1 MPHGGSPVKRKLVRI
16 ERHRLGPRLFLLG
29 VRWHDWHLGA
39 LVLLLLALG
48 AAAGRVHDTFPTGL
62 AAAVGLWLIAKDWR
76 DLTPRR
82 RDTAAWRL
90 GFHRR
95 PFALRRFRRADPL
108 PLLVAVA
115 AATIA
120 LVDLLSALT
129 PNVRWRGHLLLKIE
143 PVQELRVFHALA
155 IPVAILLFVSAY
167 YLYRRHLRAL
177 QLAVLLLLALAA
189 LNLFKGLD
197 FEEAAGDL
205 TVAAILWLGR
215 GSFYVD
221 HEPLNRRA
229 ALLRAPL
236 VAAAGLLLSFV
247 LVLIAGHGAAFSTLW
262 RETADLLLWQRGPL
276 SFHDEVGRLDLAV
289 GLIGVSTVLVV
300 GYLVFR
306 PLAAPRDLP
315 DAEARRVA
323 RELVRRHGSDTLAYF
338 KLRRDKHYLFTDDRR
353 AFLGYRVESGVLLV
367 SGDPIGPADAIPEL
381 LQELGA
387 FAERRGLRVAAIG
400 VGQALKPHFE
410 QLGLRSF
417 YIGDEAIVDTAAFTL
432 EGRAIRKVRQSVSR
446 LEKAGYT
453 SRLLRVSDLDS
464 ETASALE
471 QVSAAWRGRE
481 GERGFSMALDSLRID
496 EHADTLVLLA
506 LDAEAQ
512 VRGFLHFVPTYGRT
526 AVSLSLMRRDPE
538 TPNGLTEFMVAEAI
552 DALRSRGIDEVSLNF
567 AAFARFIH
575 SPKGRVQRLF
585 RYGLGWADAVFQI
598 ERLYRFTAKFFPRWE
613 PRYLMYEGALGL
625 ARVALAAL
633 WIEGQ
638 LPKPRLLSSTR
649 RRKTDARPVEAKEPG

>member
-1 MPHGGSPVKRKLVRI
+1 LVRI

-120 LVDLLSALT
+120 LVALRSALT
-129 PNVRWRGHLLLKIE
+129 PNVRLLGHLLLKIE
-143 PVQELRVFHALA
+143 PVQELLVFHALA
-155 IPVAILLFVSAY
+155 IPVAIVLFVRAY
-167 YLYRRHLRAL
+167 YLSRRHLRAL
-177 QLAVLLLLALAA
+177 QLAVLLLLALAT

-247 LVLIAGHGAAFSTLW
+247 LVLIAGHGAAFSTLC
-262 RETADLLLWQRGPL
+262 RETVDLLLWQPGPL

-289 GLIGVSTVLVV
+289 GLIGVVTVVVV

-315 DAEARRVA
+315 DAEARQVA

-338 KLRRDKHYLFTDDRR
+338 KLRRDKHYLFTQDRR
-353 AFLGYRVESGVLLV
+353 AFLGYRVESGVLPV
-367 SGDPIGPADAIPEL
+367 SGEPIGPAGAIPEL
-381 LQELGA
+381 VQELGA

-446 LEKAGYT
+446 LEKAGFT

-481 GERGFSMALDSLRID
+481 GERGFSMALDSLR
-496 EHADTLVLLA
+496 
-506 LDAEAQ
+506 
-512 VRGFLHFVPTYGRT
+512 
-526 AVSLSLMRRDPE
+526 
-538 TPNGLTEFMVAEAI
+538 
-552 DALRSRGIDEVSLNF
+552 
-567 AAFARFIH
+567 
-575 SPKGRVQRLF
+575 
-585 RYGLGWADAVFQI
+585 
-598 ERLYRFTAKFFPRWE
+598 
-613 PRYLMYEGALGL
+613 
-625 ARVALAAL
+625 
-633 WIEGQ
+633 
-638 LPKPRLLSSTR
+638 
-649 RRKTDARPVEAKEPG
+649 